1 MFERNTTVKSETHD
15 NKKGFR
21 IIIKNL
27 DNGEEVV
34 NSVTKAIIGA
44 YAGENQRGG
53 VEANRIVLTS
63 CNTSTLIGTIEA
75 ADKAISETK
84 KKVIEG
90 LPPEV
95 LLAALL
101 SGGSRE

>member
-44 YAGENQRGG
+44 YAGENQRG
-53 VEANRIVLTS
+53 VEANGIVVTS

>member
-53 VEANRIVLTS
+53 EANGIVVTS

>member
-1 MFERNTTVKSETHD
+1 MLMPAKIS
-15 NKKGFR
+15 G
-21 IIIKNL
+21 
-27 DNGEEVV
+27 
-34 NSVTKAIIGA
+34 
-44 YAGENQRGG
+44 GG
-53 VEANRIVLTS
+53 VEANGIVVTS